1 MPTIEVIIFL
11 LVVLVVFSAIVDR
24 LKIPQSIMLVV
35 AGLAIGFTP
44 QLPDVALS
52 PDTVFLIFLPPLLF
66 TAALK
71 LSWHD
76 VKAEKGA
83 IISLAT
89 GLVFFTTLAIAVI
102 AHYFIPGFSWQ
113 LAFIL
118 GAIIS
123 PPDAMAAMS
132 VTKGL
137 NLNKRVITIL
147 EGESL
152 LNDASALVAYRYA
165 IAGIV
170 TGGFVFWKA
179 SLQFVWVALGGLLIG
194 LAIGWSVLWALKRIK
209 DNVTLEVALTILTPY
224 TAYLLAEHFHLSG
237 VLAVVAAGLF
247 MSFQAPEAF
256 SYKTRIQTNN
266 FWNTIEFL
274 LNGFVFILI
283 GMQLPGILASI
294 EKHSLVE
301 AVGNGLLIT
310 GVAIF
315 VRILWVF
322 PGAYIPVLLSRQ
334 GLKEARKID
343 WRYVAIIAWTGMRG
357 VVSLAAALAVPLTL
371 ANGEEFPK
379 RNMILFITFFVI
391 FFTLV
396 IQGLSLPWLIRLL
409 NIRSDDN
416 RLRDEELKVRKIL
429 ALQTVAFI
437 DQELA
442 KGETDEKVI
451 RRLRNKYAARLKL
464 AGGISEQN
472 QQGGETAINPLV
484 DLYTQYANLQK
495 ALLDFERALLVQI
508 HKEDG
513 ASSSILKKLEDELDI
528 EETRLTAQLKRV
540 S

>member
-11 LVVLVVFSAIVDR
+11 LVVLVVFSAIVER

-89 GLVFFTTLAIAVI
+89 GLVFFTTLAIAVV

-113 LAFIL
+113 LAFVL

-137 NLNKRVITIL
+137 NLNRRVITIL

-179 SLQFVWVALGGLLIG
+179 SLQFVWVASGGLFIG
-194 LAIGWSVLWALKRIK
+194 LVIGWSVLWALRRIK
-209 DNVTLEVALTILTPY
+209 DNTTLEVALTILTPY

-283 GMQLPGILASI
+283 GMQLPVILTNI
-294 EKHSLVE
+294 EKSSL
-301 AVGNGLLIT
+301 AGAAGYGLLIT

-322 PGAYIPVLLSRQ
+322 PGAYLPVLLSRK
-334 GLKEARKID
+334 GLKDVRKID
-343 WRYVAIIAWTGMRG
+343 WRYVTIIAWTGMRG
-357 VVSLAAALAVPLTL
+357 VVSLAAAMAIPLTL
-371 ANGEEFPK
+371 ANGEAFPE
-379 RNMILFITFFVI
+379 RNMIVFITFFVI

-396 IQGLSLPWLIRLL
+396 VQGLSLPLLIRLL
-409 NIRSDDN
+409 KISADDS
-416 RLRDEELKVRKIL
+416 RLREEELKVRKLL

-437 DQELA
+437 DQELI
-442 KGETDEKVI
+442 KGETDDKVI

-464 AGGISEQN
+464 AGGMAEQEQHGDAN
-472 QQGGETAINPLV
+472 GINSRNR
-484 DLYTQYANLQK
+484 Y
-495 ALLDFERALLVQI
+495 I
-508 HKEDG
+508 HP
-513 ASSSILKKLEDELDI
+513 
-528 EETRLTAQLKRV
+528 V
-540 S
+540 C